1 MGEIN
6 FFPDDLEIK
15 DLKIILRLDLNV
27 PIQNKVITDDTRITL
42 CLPFINRLIEKK
54 AKVIIISHMGRPK
67 GTNIPE
73 LSLIPIYK
81 YLKNILKT
89 NVYFFKGAFDNKT
102 EEKFSHLKGGE
113 VILIENIRFFK
124 EETEDDQIFSKKLGS
139 LGDIYIN
146 DAFSCSHRKQASVH
160 NITKF
165 VKKSYAGPLLKKEIK
180 AINLVIK
187 NKKEPV
193 TCIIG
198 GSKISTKIN
207 VITSLIKK
215 INNLIIVGAMANN
228 FFVYKN
234 FKVGKSLIEENTKEI
249 INDIYKKAELNNCK
263 IIIPEDC
270 MVGTDFDGS
279 GKNKNLNEILDDEII
294 LDIGSNTIK
303 NIQKKINESNTV
315 LWNGPAGYFE
325 NENFSRGTL
334 SIAEN
339 ISKNTIERSL
349 ISVLGGGDTLAAIN
363 KSNNKL
369 FFSHLSTAGGAF
381 LEYLEGKDLPGI
393 SVLK

>member
-6 FFPDDLEIK
+6 FFPENIDIK
-15 DLKIILRLDLNV
+15 SQKIILRLDLNV
-27 PIQNKVITDDTRITL
+27 PVKNRIITDDTRIIL
-42 CLPFINRLIEKK
+42 CLPFIKKLIEKK
-54 AKVIIISHMGRPK
+54 AKIIIISHLGRPK
-67 GTNIPE
+67 GLKNPE
-73 LSLIPIYK
+73 LSLIPIFK
-81 YLKNILKT
+81 YLKGALKT
-89 NVYFFKGAFDNKT
+89 NVYFFKGDFDNQT
-102 EEKFSHLKGGE
+102 REKFSHLKEGE
-113 VILIENIRFFK
+113 IIVIENIRYFK
-124 EETEDDQIFSKKLGS
+124 EEMENDEDFSKKLGS

-146 DAFSCSHRKQASVH
+146 DAFSCSHRKHASVH

-165 VKKSYAGPLLKKEIK
+165 VSKSFAGPLFKREII

-207 VITSLIKK
+207 VITALIKK
-215 INNLIIVGAMANN
+215 VNSLIIVGAMANN
-228 FFVYKN
+228 FFIYKN
-234 FKVGKSLIEENTKEI
+234 KKIGKSLVEKDTKELI
-249 INDIYKKAELNNCK
+249 EDIYKKAKENNCEVM
-263 IIIPEDC
+263 IPEDC
-270 MVGTDFDGS
+270 MVAKTYGGN
-279 GKNKNLNEILDDEII
+279 GKYKSIDKIEEDEII
-294 LDIGSNTIK
+294 LDIGVNTIK
-303 NIQKKINESNTV
+303 SIKKKIEESNTV

-325 NENFSRGTL
+325 NENFLKGTL

-339 ISKNTIERSL
+339 ISKNTIKKSL

-363 KSNNKL
+363 KSKSK
-369 FFSHLSTAGGAF
+369 FSFSHLSTAGGAF